1 MAVFTS
7 SVFALRKKIIMNAL
21 AGSGAKTEETAK
33 TLKDAGVVNPEL
45 VAEYT
50 EKLVRM
56 GLICKTDDG
65 RFYVKEKEKA

>member
-21 AGSGAKTEETAK
+21 AGSGAKTKETAK

-45 VAEYT
+45 FAEYT

-56 GLICKTDDG
+56 GLIYKTDDG

>member
-7 SVFALRKKIIMNAL
+7 SVFALRKKMIMDAL
-21 AGSGAKTEETAK
+21 VKAGAKDEKTAK
-33 TLKDAGVVNPEL
+33 TLKDAGVVNPDNFM
-45 VAEYT
+45 EYT

-65 RFYVKEKEKA
+65 RYYLE